1 MSIPKDLKIGDTF
14 EDDGREYIVLEIVA
28 GGYISSADPEL
39 VKTAKSKGGRPRKE
53 KSNGND

>member
-1 MSIPKDLKIGDTF
+1 VGIPKDLKVGETF
-14 EDDGREYIVLEIVA
+14 TDDGREYIVLEIVA